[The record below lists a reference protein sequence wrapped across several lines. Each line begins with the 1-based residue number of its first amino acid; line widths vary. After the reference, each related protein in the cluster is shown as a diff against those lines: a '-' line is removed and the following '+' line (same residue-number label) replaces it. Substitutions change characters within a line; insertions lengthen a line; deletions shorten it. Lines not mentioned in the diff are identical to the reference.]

1 LYIVADAINRL
12 VLFASIKQ
20 TKTDSVM
27 ANTDCKDSP
36 GRRTAMRTSAKLRPV
51 WRWRSTNF
59 IDSIMSCRCAD
70 AGRETMQFALRRVR
84 RQTSAQPLVVPD
96 VDDVS
101 TWPCGSYR

>member
-1 LYIVADAINRL
+1 
-12 VLFASIKQ
+12 
-20 TKTDSVM
+20 M

-84 RQTSAQPLVVPD
+84 RRTSAQPLVVPD

-101 TWPCGSYR
+101 TWPCGSYRYTVEIAVEMVLLLRILARCIR